1 MLLGLDVGGTFTDV
15 VIIDGH
21 RVVATAKRR
30 TTKDNLMN
38 GIGEALD
45 AVLEDCDTSN
55 IEQVTLST
63 TVVTNTIVEGKEQP
77 VDLYVVTGPGRN
89 VDDIFPV
96 SPIYLQGYT
105 DHRGIV
111 VEHTPADAVRGIANM
126 VQARSGTD
134 LAAVS
139 AKFGVRNPQEE
150 LSITEKLKNAYHAIS
165 NGSLLSGSL
174 NFPRR
179 TISAYFN
186 SAVTPVFT
194 VFKKNV
200 EDALSARNIV
210 APLHILK
217 ADGGSLPIEHMVSR
231 PVETAFTGPAA
242 TVLGLSALGVIGN
255 QHTVALDI
263 GGTTTDISLWKHG
276 RPLMTKNG
284 VSIRE
289 YPSAVRSFA
298 VTSVGIGGE
307 SVVRLKNGNLTV
319 GPERVGP
326 SVALGG
332 VEPTLGDALIVLG
345 HANYGDFNL
354 ASRALQDLA
363 DAIQATV
370 QSNNVNTLNNQLTLI
385 KTSSDVA
392 RLILQNALETIQCGV
407 DEVITVENKRPIYVV
422 ADIVNPDIFV
432 PEHIVVVGGTAPSIG
447 ASIGEY
453 MDLPITIPENAAVAN
468 AIGAALALST
478 IELTVHVDTKR
489 RLLVIPELGI
499 KQQNCTLKRA
509 EQVVERAKEALSE
522 EALRLGLDTAQEI
535 EVISIEDFPV
545 VEGWQS
551 MERLITV
558 KVQLAA
564 GVKHY
569 VE

>member
-1 MLLGLDVGGTFTDV
+1 MLLGLDVGGTFTDA
-15 VIIDGH
+15 VIIDDH
-21 RVVATAKRR
+21 RVVGSAKRR
-30 TTKDNLMN
+30 TTKDNLMQ

-45 AVLEDCDTSN
+45 AVLAGCNTSN

-63 TVVTNTIVEGKEQP
+63 TVVTNTIVEEKEQV

-96 SPIYLQGYT
+96 NPIYLQGYT

-111 VEHTPADAVRGIANM
+111 VERTPTNVVRDIAEM
-126 VQARSGTD
+126 VQSHSGTD

-150 LSITEKLKNAYHAIS
+150 LSITEELKGKYNTIS

-186 SAVTPVFT
+186 TAVTPVFT

-200 EDALSARNIV
+200 ESALSMRNIN

-217 ADGGSLPIEHMVSR
+217 ADGGSLPMEHMVSR

-242 TVLGLSALGVIGN
+242 TVLGLSALGAIGEE
-255 QHTVALDI
+255 HTVALDI
-263 GGTTTDISLWKHG
+263 GGTTTDISLWKQG

-307 SVVRLKNGNLTV
+307 SVVRIVDSDVTV

-326 SVALGG
+326 SLALGG
-332 VEPTLGDALIVLG
+332 AEPTLGDALIVLG
-345 HANYGDFNL
+345 YASYGDTTL
-354 ASRALQDLA
+354 AEQAMEVLANRLNTSAKDGTTQIQQQLTGAMTASDMARLVVDKALQI
-363 DAIQATV
+363 IQRG
-370 QSNNVNTLNNQLTLI
+370 I
-385 KTSSDVA
+385 
-392 RLILQNALETIQCGV
+392 
-407 DEVITVENKRPIYVV
+407 DEVVTAENKRPIYVV
-422 ADIVNPDIFV
+422 ADIVNPDVFV
-432 PEHIVVVGGTAPSIG
+432 PAQIVVVGGAAPSLG
-447 ASIGEY
+447 PSIGEY
-453 MDLPITIPENAAVAN
+453 LNLPVTIPENAAVAN

-499 KQQNCTLKRA
+499 KQQTCTLKRV

-522 EALRLGLDTAQEI
+522 EALRLGLGKDQDI

-564 GVKHY
+564 GVKQY